1 MPARSERLCL
11 MAEDRQPNPFLAALG
26 RALEAALNR
35 GVALDADMRNQ
46 LAGLEGRRI
55 GIELRGANLALA
67 ITVRDGRLQV
77 GPHWD
82 APGDLNLHA
91 SPGSLLAFAL
101 RRGDDT
107 PGRSPSAP
115 GRSPSAMGRS
125 PSAAKAMDGRERPA
139 PNARERPPLPA
150 GKVEISGDAELAR
163 RVEKLLRGFR
173 PDIEEAFARTF
184 GDVLG
189 VPLARALHSAFAWT
203 RESAQ
208 SFAEDSA
215 AFLRDDTRDL
225 VAKAQVEA
233 FLDEVDTLRERA
245 DRLAARVQR
254 AGNKLERSGA

>member
-1 MPARSERLCL
+1 MPARFERTHP
-11 MAEDRQPNPFLAALG
+11 MAEDRQPNPLLTALG

-35 GVALDADMRNQ
+35 AAGLDADMRNQ

-55 GIELRGANLALA
+55 GVELRGANLALA
-67 ITVRDGRLQV
+67 ISVRDGRLQV
-77 GPHWD
+77 GPHWE

-101 RRGDDT
+101 RRGDES
-107 PGRSPSAP
+107 PRS
-115 GRSPSAMGRS
+115 G
-125 PSAAKAMDGRERPA
+125 
-139 PNARERPPLPA
+139 A

-208 SFAEDSA
+208 SFAQDSA

-225 VAKAQVEA
+225 VAPG
-233 FLDEVDTLRERA
+233 EVDALLDDIDALRERA

-254 AGNKLERSGA
+254 ITNKIGGGAT

>member
-1 MPARSERLCL
+1 
-11 MAEDRQPNPFLAALG
+11 MAEDRQPNPLLAALG

-35 GVALDADMRNQ
+35 GVALDAEMRNQ

-55 GIELRGANLALA
+55 GIELRGVNLALA
-67 ITVRDGRLQV
+67 ITARDGRLQV

-101 RRGDDT
+101 RRGDDSRA
-107 PGRSPSAP
+107 GAGSA
-115 GRSPSAMGRS
+115 S
-125 PSAAKAMDGRERPA
+125 
-139 PNARERPPLPA
+139 

-173 PDIEEAFARTF
+173 PDVEEAFARTF

-189 VPLARALHSAFAWT
+189 VPLARALHSAFTWT

-208 SFAEDSA
+208 SFAQDSA

-225 VAKAQVEA
+225 VAPAQVDA
-233 FLDEVDTLRERA
+233 FLDDVDALRERV

-254 AGNKLERSGA
+254 AAAKIGGEGA

>member
-1 MPARSERLCL
+1 
-11 MAEDRQPNPFLAALG
+11 MAEDRQPNPLLAALG

-35 GVALDADMRNQ
+35 GVALDADMRSQ

-55 GIELRGANLALA
+55 GVELRGVNLALA
-67 ITVRDGRLQV
+67 ISVRDGRLQV
-77 GPHWD
+77 GPHWE

-101 RRGDDT
+101 RRSDDSGKST
-107 PGRSPSAP
+107 
-115 GRSPSAMGRS
+115 
-125 PSAAKAMDGRERPA
+125 
-139 PNARERPPLPA
+139 A

-163 RVEKLLRGFR
+163 SVEKLLRGFR

-203 RESAQ
+203 RDSAQ
-208 SFAEDSA
+208 SFAEDGA

-225 VAKAQVEA
+225 VAPA
-233 FLDEVDTLRERA
+233 EVDALLDDIDALRERA

-254 AGNKLERSGA
+254 VAATIGGGST

>member
-1 MPARSERLCL
+1 
-11 MAEDRQPNPFLAALG
+11 MAEDRQPNPLLAALG

-35 GVALDADMRNQ
+35 GVALDADMRSQ

-55 GIELRGANLALA
+55 GVELRGVNLALA
-67 ITVRDGRLQV
+67 ISVRDGRLQV
-77 GPHWD
+77 GPHWE

-101 RRGDDT
+101 RRSDDSGKST
-107 PGRSPSAP
+107 
-115 GRSPSAMGRS
+115 
-125 PSAAKAMDGRERPA
+125 
-139 PNARERPPLPA
+139 A

-163 RVEKLLRGFR
+163 SVEKLLRGFR

-203 RESAQ
+203 RDSAQ

-225 VAKAQVEA
+225 VAPA
-233 FLDEVDTLRERA
+233 EVDALLDDIDALRERA

-254 AGNKLERSGA
+254 VAAKIGGGST

>member
-1 MPARSERLCL
+1 MPARSEQLHL
-11 MAEDRQPNPFLAALG
+11 MAEDRQPNPLLAALG

-35 GVALDADMRNQ
+35 GVALDADMGTQ

-55 GIELRGANLALA
+55 GVELRGANLALA
-67 ITVRDGRLQV
+67 ISVHDGRLQV

-82 APGDLNLHA
+82 APADLNLHA

-101 RRGDDT
+101 RRGDE
-107 PGRSPSAP
+107 AP
-115 GRSPSAMGRS
+115 GANG
-125 PSAAKAMDGRERPA
+125 KGT
-139 PNARERPPLPA
+139 A

-215 AFLRDDTRDL
+215 AFLRDDTRDV
-225 VAKAQVEA
+225 VAPA
-233 FLDEVDTLRERA
+233 EVDALLDDVDALRERA

-254 AGNKLERSGA
+254 VAAKLGGGGT

>member
-1 MPARSERLCL
+1 MPARFEQSHL
-11 MAEDRQPNPFLAALG
+11 MAEDRQPNPLLAALG

-35 GVALDADMRNQ
+35 GVALDADMRSQ

-55 GIELRGANLALA
+55 GVELRGVNLALA
-67 ITVRDGRLQV
+67 ITARDGHLHV
-77 GPHWD
+77 GPYWE

-101 RRGDDT
+101 RRGDEAT
-107 PGRSPSAP
+107 GTR
-115 GRSPSAMGRS
+115 
-125 PSAAKAMDGRERPA
+125 
-139 PNARERPPLPA
+139 A

-208 SFAEDSA
+208 SFAQDSA
-215 AFLRDDTRDL
+215 AFLRDDTGDL
-225 VAKAQVEA
+225 VAPA
-233 FLDEVDTLRERA
+233 EVDALLDDIDALRERT
-245 DRLAARVQR
+245 DRLVARVQR
-254 AGNKLERSGA
+254 VATKIGGGGT